1 MVMRFKQFLKEA
13 IFMIRKGDI
22 RIVYTGTLDPDAV
35 YQGFPSYYYDSNHGW
50 MQEWLDNGTKLEFK
64 TLRDL
69 KTEHYAEVSDFADHH
84 AAWLLEEVAA
94 VKLQYPDGFGQG
106 VEFYID
112 PKDLEKKTVDEAAYK
127 KIVRDWM
134 NSLKEAKKVKQKPI
148 VPAPNTVYTVY
159 GDPPEIFDV
168 MVVTKTPTKPEH
180 GKPVP
185 DDFFH
190 NIPNGQKILFKHKIT
205 NADGEFAAIEWNGQ
219 TYYSP
224 WWVFPQHITT
234 PEKYKQI
241 QIDWM
246 NSLKEAEGDAPS
258 IHGEQELIIDGEPFY
273 QEIWGYEDK
282 PGTNDDAKPF
292 PNGTKLLFKHYEH
305 VLLHSS
311 QGESCS
317 RC

>member
-134 NSLKEAKKVKQKPI
+134 NSLKEATGPRLKGKKKSS
-148 VPAPNTVYTVY
+148 YR
-159 GDPPEIFDV
+159 
-168 MVVTKTPTKPEH
+168 
-180 GKPVP
+180 
-185 DDFFH
+185 
-190 NIPNGQKILFKHKIT
+190 
-205 NADGEFAAIEWNGQ
+205 
-219 TYYSP
+219 S
-224 WWVFPQHITT
+224 
-234 PEKYKQI
+234 
-241 QIDWM
+241 
-246 NSLKEAEGDAPS
+246 SC
-258 IHGEQELIIDGEPFY
+258 
-273 QEIWGYEDK
+273 
-282 PGTNDDAKPF
+282 
-292 PNGTKLLFKHYEH
+292 KHYVRYVDRCTTHFGLHGCHEH
-305 VLLHSS
+305 
-311 QGESCS
+311 S
-317 RC
+317 RTA